1 MLTGAP
7 GFADS
12 NLSRMVERGK
22 MKLTTRRRDGK
33 QFGCWLGLRG
43 HGSCRSTSNTD
54 EPIGSVIMSGEL
66 CRFPL
71 RNLVRSFDNIS
82 EASVPEYGYCRVR
95 VAQGHA
101 YQ

>member
-66 CRFPL
+66 C
-71 RNLVRSFDNIS
+71 SFVDFLCEIWCDLLTIS
-82 EASVPEYGYCRVR
+82 QKPVY
-95 VAQGHA
+95 
-101 YQ
+101 